1 MAVRAACVPRFGSE
15 SVNKCDCTGGIL
27 GHRVCH
33 EARAHQVPCHLET
46 AHLPS
51 GLPKPR
57 ALCLTI
63 VGKSQGPAFPALAQW
78 APPPTPRRALSAG
91 RACVLPDTAAKP
103 ADPQLSHGHKAFPR
117 PLIQEAIKLHPTS
130 HHLAGGLPTW
140 VGSPGASQM
149 TGAWMSVPD
158 DSCRDTPPMPP
169 SQFASSPVLQS
180 GLHGFKGKG
189 DKVGIGEFALIG
201 RLLCA
206 SPSWALAAF
215 SSGQCHNNMQ

>member
-1 MAVRAACVPRFGSE
+1 MPRSQ
-15 SVNKCDCTGGIL
+15 S
-27 GHRVCH
+27 
-33 EARAHQVPCHLET
+33 
-46 AHLPS
+46 PS
-51 GLPKPR
+51 GPLSPRDSSFAIWPAKAQGSVFDNSWKITGPSLPRPR
-57 ALCLTI
+57 P
-63 VGKSQGPAFPALAQW
+63 VGNHPPA
-78 APPPTPRRALSAG
+78 PRRALSAG
-91 RACVLPDTAAKP
+91 RACVLPDTAARP

>member
-1 MAVRAACVPRFGSE
+1 MLVNHPNGCESACVPRFGSE

-91 RACVLPDTAAKP
+91 RACVLPDTAARP

-158 DSCRDTPPMPP
+158 DSCRDTPPHAPL
-169 SQFASSPVLQS
+169 PV
-180 GLHGFKGKG
+180 
-189 DKVGIGEFALIG
+189 
-201 RLLCA
+201 RLLPCA
-206 SPSWALAAF
+206 PVRSPWF
-215 SSGQCHNNMQ
+215 QRERGQGGYWGICTNRTPTMCQPLLGTCSI